1 MKFVTVLIAAG
12 FVCAALPAHA
22 GVCTKEIAM
31 VTKLLGGGGL
41 GSVAPTVPSAGST
54 STLSTVTGGGA
65 ASGALGSG
73 ATSVA
78 NAKQAT
84 EAVDQAKVADAAGDE
99 TSCMDYINQAKQL
112 LGLIQ

>member
-1 MKFVTVLIAAG
+1 MKFVTLLIAAG
-12 FVCAALPAHA
+12 LVCAALPAHA
-22 GVCTKEIAM
+22 GICTKEIAM

-41 GSVAPTVPSAGST
+41 GSAAPAVPSAGST
-54 STLSTVTGGGA
+54 STLSTVTGG
-65 ASGALGSG
+65 GALGSG